1 MSNIHVMSDILA
13 SQVAAGEVVERPA
26 SVIKELVENS
36 LDAGARTITVEITR
50 GGTALIKVTDDGS
63 GMSREDALLC
73 LQRHATSKLMDLD
86 GLFAIHH
93 LGFRGEALPSIAS
106 VSRLKLST
114 REKDALEG
122 CELNIHAGIPEEP
135 KSSGIS
141 PGTCIEVHEL
151 FYNTPARRKFLKSQ
165 ETESAHVE
173 HQLRLHALAF
183 PEVRFIFRKDGQTVF
198 DLPGTHDL
206 QARIAA
212 LTDHRTADAL
222 ITIPETIG
230 TGLTATGYLLPLSE
244 ARRNKK
250 GQFVFL
256 NHRPIDDQ
264 LVGRAIRDG
273 FGGFPSG
280 LHPALYLY
288 LEVEPALVDVNV
300 HPAKKEVRF
309 RRPSDIVSCVIEA
322 ISSALSS
329 HARADRDPE
338 ISESIKPPKAAEE
351 IQEPPPAPPHQQPVA
366 VLQAEPAPGKKIPT
380 PLSKKEP
387 SIPSS
392 AHSLQPPPRAASPAG
407 ALRPLP
413 AAQSH
418 LPLERPQPAPLR
430 KSADFHYLGSLNAT
444 YALFENNDGLVLLHP
459 RAARERIIF
468 EELMKHARQGIK
480 SQALLDPVMLELD
493 PRDFAV
499 LNELAPHFEQAG
511 INMSPFGQ
519 RTMRVESL
527 PAMLHPENARSFIL
541 ELIDR
546 ITDTESG
553 KKAGRLTFE
562 AFSTELAQKSSRSE
576 KINFSLSPDLLER
589 LLNCE
594 VPYCTPSGK
603 PTMTMFSMAELA
615 RKFNLPGR

>member
-1 MSNIHVMSDILA
+1 MSTIHVMSDNLA

-36 LDAGARTITVEITR
+36 LDAGARTITVDIAR

-63 GMSREDALLC
+63 GMSREDALLS
-73 LQRHATSKLMDLD
+73 LQRHATSKLKELSD
-86 GLFAIHH
+86 LFAIHH

-122 CELNIHAGIPEEP
+122 CELNVHAGIPEEP

-183 PEVRFIFRKDGQTVF
+183 PEVRFVFRKDGQTVF

-230 TGLTATGYLLPLSE
+230 TGVTASGYLLPLSE

-256 NHRPIDDQ
+256 NKRPIDDQ

-288 LEVEPALVDVNV
+288 LDVEPALVDVNV

-309 RRPSDIVSCVIEA
+309 SRPSDIVSCVIEA
-322 ISSALSS
+322 ITCALSS
-329 HARADRDPE
+329 HARADRDLE
-338 ISESIKPPKAAEE
+338 IPALQSPTPPVTAIKSAEVAPVAQAAE
-351 IQEPPPAPPHQQPVA
+351 ASS
-366 VLQAEPAPGKKIPT
+366 KKPIATAAPT
-380 PLSKKEP
+380 PAKEQP
-387 SIPSS
+387 ASREFRAPVP
-392 AHSLQPPPRAASPAG
+392 LQSPVPTASPG
-407 ALRPLP
+407 NTLRPLP
-413 AAQSH
+413 AAQPH
-418 LPLERPQPAPLR
+418 LPLEKPKPEAPR
-430 KSADFHYLGSLNAT
+430 KSADFHYLGPLNAT

-468 EELMKHARQGIK
+468 EELMKHARHGIK

-499 LNELAPHFEQAG
+499 LNELSPHFEQAG
-511 INMSPFGQ
+511 ITLSPFGQ

-527 PAMLHPENARSFIL
+527 PAMLHPEDARAFIL
-541 ELIDR
+541 ELIDQ
-546 ITDTESG
+546 ITDSESG

-562 AFSTELAQKSSRSE
+562 AFSSEVAQKSARAE
-576 KINFSLSPDLLER
+576 KINFVISPDLLES

-594 VPYCTPSGK
+594 VPYCTPPGK

-615 RKFNLPGR
+615 RKFNIPNR